1 MKVIILIPAVV
12 LALSTSSIAQ
22 NRVVL
27 IEQFT
32 NSGCGSCA
40 AYTPT
45 VYNYLNNNPADVVGI
60 SYHASFPYN
69 DSMHY
74 ENPTDANTRINFY
87 NIGGVPHSI
96 VDGNFFDN
104 STNVLNPTI
113 ATKINTR
120 KVVAPTYSITNP
132 TLTLVGNQLSGVFKF
147 KALSTSTANL
157 VAHIVVIEK
166 DVLKSS
172 YAASPGNN
180 SETHYPYVMR
190 KMFPTANGTVL
201 VNTTINGT
209 DSINLNWTLAHIK
222 NNAQLRVVA
231 FVQNTTTKE
240 VQEAQLFEIPTI
252 ITAINNTT
260 TQLTN
265 TTLYPN
271 PASSTVAI
279 TLANATFINNVTI
292 TNELGQ
298 VVYNELVNKNTAT
311 INTNI
316 NLANGLYFVTIA
328 NDATHTTKKLT
339 IIN

>member
-1 MKVIILIPAVV
+1 MKAIILTSALT
-12 LALSTSSIAQ
+12 LALSTSVIAQ

-45 VYNYLNNNPADVVGI
+45 VYNYLNNNPDDVVGI

-74 ENPTDANTRINFY
+74 ENPTDANARINFY
-87 NIGGVPHSI
+87 NVGGVPHSI
-96 VDGNFFDN
+96 VDGNYFDN
-104 STNVLNPTI
+104 STNVLNPSI
-113 ATKINTR
+113 ATTINTR
-120 KVVAPTYSITNP
+120 NSVTPAYEITNP

-147 KALSTSTANL
+147 KSLSASTANL

-190 KMFPTANGTVL
+190 KMFPTANGTAL
-201 VNTTINGT
+201 INTTINGI

-231 FVQNTTTKE
+231 FVQNISTKE
-240 VQEAQLFEIPTI
+240 IYYAQMFEIP
-252 ITAINNTT
+252 AATT
-260 TQLTN
+260 NLKNATNELTN
-265 TTLYPN
+265 AVLYPN
-271 PASSTVAI
+271 PASNTVAI
-279 TLANATFINNVTI
+279 TLHNAIFINTITI
-292 TNELGQ
+292 TNELGK
-298 VVYNELVNKNTAT
+298 VVYSEVINKNTT
-311 INTNI
+311 IINTNI

-328 NDATHTTKKLT
+328 NDVAHTTKKLT

>member
-1 MKVIILIPAVV
+1 MKAIILTSALT
-12 LALSTSSIAQ
+12 LALSTSVIAQ

-60 SYHASFPYN
+60 AYHAPYPYN

-74 ENPTDANTRINFY
+74 DNPVDANARLNFY
-87 NIGGVPHSI
+87 NIGGVPHSM
-96 VDGNFFDN
+96 VDGNYFDN
-104 STNVLNPTI
+104 TTSALTPTI

-120 KVVAPTYSITNP
+120 KVVAPTYEITNP

-190 KMFPTANGTVL
+190 KMFPTASGTVL
-201 VNTTINGT
+201 VNTTANGM
-209 DSINLNWTLAHIK
+209 DSINLNWTLSRIK

-240 VQEAQLFEIPTI
+240 VQEAQLFEIPATT
-252 ITAINNTT
+252 TALKNTT
-260 TQLTN
+260 AELTN
-265 TTLYPN
+265 ATLYPN
-271 PASSTVAI
+271 PASNTVAI
-279 TLANATFINNVTI
+279 TLHNATFINTITI
-292 TNELGQ
+292 TNELGEI
-298 VVYNELVNKNTAT
+298 VYNEVVNKNTAVV
-311 INTNI
+311 NTNV

-328 NDATHTTKKLT
+328 NDATQITKKLT

>member
-1 MKVIILIPAVV
+1 MKTLILIPA
-12 LALSTSSIAQ
+12 LALALNTNTVAQ

-45 VYNYLNNNPADVVGI
+45 VYNYLNNNPADVVGV

-74 ENPTDANTRINFY
+74 ENPTDANARINFY
-87 NIGGVPHSI
+87 NIGGVPHSV
-96 VDGNFFDN
+96 VDGNYFDN

-113 ATKINTR
+113 ATTINTR
-120 KVVAPTYSITNP
+120 KAIAPAYEITNP
-132 TLTLVGNQLSGVFKF
+132 TLTLVGNQLSGTFAFKS
-147 KALSTSTANL
+147 LNTSTANL
-157 VAHIVVIEK
+157 VAHVVVIEK

-190 KMFPTANGTVL
+190 KMFPTANGTIL
-201 VNTTINGT
+201 SNTTINGT

-240 VQEAQLFEIPTI
+240 VQEAQMFEIPT
-252 ITAINNTT
+252 TT
-260 TQLTN
+260 TALKSTLATLTN
-265 TTLYPN
+265 ATLYPN
-271 PASSTVAI
+271 PASNTVAI
-279 TLANATFINNVTI
+279 TLANATFINTITI
-292 TNELGQ
+292 TNELGEIVYNQ
-298 VVYNELVNKNTAT
+298 VVNATTAV

-328 NDATHTTKKLT
+328 NDATHITKKLT